1 MTGRHRLRALQGPL
15 AAAALLIIVAGGPGL
30 SACGHAQPA
39 KSETRPATDTT
50 PSEASAPE
58 ASPRAPGHDLAL
70 AGRVTDAAAL
80 FSPAERDALTRDL
93 SALEA
98 RTGHQLVVATVP
110 TLGGR
115 DIAGYARDLGNRWG
129 IGREGI
135 DDGVVILVAPR
146 EQLVRIAV
154 GYGMEARLTDE
165 TCQSIIEQEMIP
177 AFAQGQMFEGV
188 RNGVAAIAA
197 RL

>member
-1 MTGRHRLRALQGPL
+1 MPEA
-15 AAAALLIIVAGGPGL
+15 
-30 SACGHAQPA
+30 SAPQ
-39 KSETRPATDTT
+39 
-50 PSEASAPE
+50 ASAPE
-58 ASPRAPGHDLAL
+58 ASLPAPGHDLAL

-80 FSPAERDALTRDL
+80 FSTAERDALTRDL

-129 IGREGI
+129 IGRKGI